1 VLVTRTRIFREDAA
15 SEADRTIQ
23 RELLERLSPM
33 HREVVSFSLDLPRKS
48 SARQIAA
55 TFKDNTR
62 LEEILDELSSTA
74 RELLLRGVF
83 DETGEV
89 LTLDELDLSISSWKR
104 EARTA
109 VGELERRGLVFAFL
123 IERELVYHVPA
134 DFRVLLRRALMARYA
149 SSVRPGSAERW
160 LAAER
165 QDLRDAVAL
174 WTLLARDPVP
184 LTAVAEIK
192 ANSKP
197 RMLAA
202 LPAITFPYPDD
213 TLTQRRLTIALG
225 YLRDNAHLR
234 VHADEH
240 DPHRPKLRLGVTGDL
255 AATLA
260 KDTTTNTTTTGCAN
274 YREEEQALCA
284 RALGEALAGQSVSL
298 VSFGRVLHGLIGD
311 AIGRYTEHPPPQA
324 LPLYGLLPGWLRGEL
339 QIGSSRGKPTAIRF
353 IPSQRSSAQQACAL
367 ANQLCE
373 THSVK
378 DHCQTDEST
387 ERGPDDITYGTR
399 YKWCAREPLHFIGGL
414 GSFEQPDLTSTLGS
428 SAHAVRI
435 PQL

>member
-1 VLVTRTRIFREDAA
+1 MVCQLALQ
-15 SEADRTIQ
+15 S
-23 RELLERLSPM
+23 RLDHP
-33 HREVVSFSLDLPRKS
+33 
-48 SARQIAA
+48 
-55 TFKDNTR
+55 
-62 LEEILDELSSTA
+62 A
-74 RELLLRGVF
+74 RELRQQAAGARYLLRVKALQR
-83 DETGEV
+83 V
-89 LTLDELDLSISSWKR
+89 
-104 EARTA
+104 
-109 VGELERRGLVFAFL
+109 
-123 IERELVYHVPA
+123 RELVRGQQARKPVHGVLRWLLA
-134 DFRVLLRRALMARYA
+134 HESRFWRVLRLDAHGGPLPAAPVGNPRSPYGLRGDPQPATTADRLP
-149 SSVRPGSAERW
+149 RPHTKDRTDPS
-160 LAAER
+160 
-165 QDLRDAVAL
+165 
-174 WTLLARDPVP
+174 RDPVP
-184 LTAVAEIK
+184 LTAAAEIK

-414 GSFEQPDLTSTLGS
+414 GSFEQPDLTSTLDS